1 MVRDLSTVVEETV
14 ADSPDVMKSLS
25 PTHLML
31 LASTPDND
39 VPQSMFTP
47 EIDHAC
53 MNHDG
58 IMMMTIMRIIGK
70 NRFMYPT
77 LRQIM

>member
-1 MVRDLSTVVEETV
+1 MVEKTV

-25 PTHLML
+25 PTHFML

-47 EIDHAC
+47 EIYHAY
-53 MNHDG
+53 MNLDG
-58 IMMMTIMRIIGK
+58 VMMMMTMMRIIAK